1 MSEPSGPSNG
11 QAWPERPDT
20 ALGLTLG
27 AVIAGKYRVD
37 RVIGK
42 GGMGVVVAACQL
54 ALDRTVAIKLIRAD
68 CAEDPLAVER
78 LLREAKAAAS
88 ITSEHVARVLDVGML
103 ENGVPFIV
111 MEYLDGSDLHT
122 LLEREGPLP
131 APDAV
136 DFLLQACEA
145 IAEAHRNGIVH
156 RDIKPANVFVARMPG
171 GVPCVK
177 VVDFGISKVIGLKS
191 LDPLT
196 QPSSVVGSLY
206 HMAPEQMRGLP
217 VDARTDVWALG
228 LLLFEMLTGRKP
240 FRDGAWPAVCAQIL
254 SEAAPVFSLPSEG
267 IGAELGVIIERCLRR
282 SARDRYGNV
291 AELAVALAPFGG
303 RSARVSLERI
313 VRLATSTGSL
323 SADTSSGS
331 PPPSESSRD
340 ARLLALDST
349 RPVPV
354 RGLVG
359 ETRSPR
365 RVSPNVKEVPSTERG
380 ILGFARGPHLLGPRA
395 KPGTNFG
402 CEALGADTPRSM
414 SELPWQVRLST
425 PTPIA
430 APPSAPA
437 AAPSRARVALGGAII
452 CALVG
457 SALLLLWP
465 SPIMPPDTEQHAP
478 LRPLDPLPAVL
489 PNAPMAPVEP
499 AAPSLALPGAPPAP
513 ASGAVQ
519 GAAAAG
525 GATSHAEVS
534 AAAAARAR
542 GAASVPAAAPP
553 AGPRARARPGDPE
566 PAAPTGAGV
575 ADAVKEPE
583 PASQGSVDT
592 PPGPAAKPA
601 PRAPNP
607 WDLSDIRFQDE
618 ARP

>member
-1 MSEPSGPSNG
+1 MSDPSGPSSG
-11 QAWPERPDT
+11 RARPERSET
-20 ALGLTLG
+20 ELGLTLG

-42 GGMGVVVAACQL
+42 GGMGVVVAAAQL
-54 ALDRTVAIKLIRAD
+54 ALDRMVAIKLIRAD

-131 APDAV
+131 ATDAV

-228 LLLFEMLTGRKP
+228 LLLFEMLTGRRP
-240 FRDGAWPAVCAQIL
+240 FREGAWPAVCAQIL
-254 SEAAPVFSLPSEG
+254 SEAAPVLVLPSEG
-267 IGAELGVIIERCLRR
+267 IAEDLGVIIERCLRR
-282 SARDRYGNV
+282 SARDRYANV

-331 PPPSESSRD
+331 LPPSESSGD
-340 ARLLALDST
+340 ARMLALDST
-349 RPVPV
+349 RPVP
-354 RGLVG
+354 
-359 ETRSPR
+359 
-365 RVSPNVKEVPSTERG
+365 
-380 ILGFARGPHLLGPRA
+380 
-395 KPGTNFG
+395 
-402 CEALGADTPRSM
+402 
-414 SELPWQVRLST
+414 VRLST

-437 AAPSRARVALGGAII
+437 LTPSRARVALGGAIVF
-452 CALVG
+452 ALVG
-457 SALLLLWP
+457 SALLLLWR
-465 SPIMPPDTEQHAP
+465 SSIMPPDTEQHAP

-489 PNAPMAPVEP
+489 PHAPAAPVEP
-499 AAPSLALPGAPPAP
+499 AAPPLALPGVPLRTAR
-513 ASGAVQ
+513 GAHD
-519 GAAAAG
+519 GAAGAGAAG
-525 GATSHAEVS
+525 GATSHAES
-534 AAAAARAR
+534 SPTPAARVR
-542 GAASVPAAAPP
+542 GAASVLGAPP
-553 AGPRARARPGDPE
+553 ASPSAAARPGEPE
-566 PAAPTGAGV
+566 PAAAAGEGV
-575 ADAVKEPE
+575 APGVKEAPAAPE
-583 PASQGSVDT
+583 GSSVDAT
-592 PPGPAAKPA
+592 PSPPAKPA

>member
-1 MSEPSGPSNG
+1 MSDPSGPSSG
-11 QAWPERPDT
+11 HAWPERSET
-20 ALGLTLG
+20 ELGLTLG
-27 AVIAGKYRVD
+27 AVIAGKYRVE

-42 GGMGVVVAACQL
+42 GGMGIVVAASQL
-54 ALDRTVAIKLIRAD
+54 ALDRTVAIKLVRAD

-78 LLREAKAAAS
+78 LLREARAAAS

-103 ENGVPFIV
+103 EDGVPFIV
-111 MEYLDGSDLHT
+111 MEYLEGSDLHT

-177 VVDFGISKVIGLKS
+177 VVDFGISKLIGLKS
-191 LDPLT
+191 LEPLT

-240 FRDGAWPAVCAQIL
+240 FREDAWPAVCAQIL
-254 SEAAPVFSLPSEG
+254 SDAAPVLVMPIEG
-267 IGAELGVIIERCLRR
+267 IAEELGAVIEKCLRR
-282 SARDRYGNV
+282 SPRDRHANV
-291 AELAVALAPFGG
+291 AELAVALAPFGS

-323 SADTSSGS
+323 SADALSGS
-331 PPPSESSRD
+331 LPPSEPLRD
-340 ARLLALDST
+340 ARALGLDST
-349 RPVPV
+349 RPVPAP
-354 RGLVG
+354 GFG
-359 ETRSPR
+359 EARRPR
-365 RVSPNVKEVPSTERG
+365 RVPTDVNEV
-380 ILGFARGPHLLGPRA
+380 
-395 KPGTNFG
+395 
-402 CEALGADTPRSM
+402 LGADTPRGM
-414 SELPWQVRLST
+414 SEVPWQVRLST

-437 AAPSRARVALGGAII
+437 AAPSRWRAALGGAVV

-465 SPIMPPDTEQHAP
+465 RPLMPPETEQHAP
-478 LRPLDPLPAVL
+478 LRPLDPVPGVL
-489 PNAPMAPVEP
+489 PNAPAPVQ
-499 AAPSLALPGAPPAP
+499 AAARPLA
-513 ASGAVQ
+513 ASGAQPRSASGTPQ
-519 GAAAAG
+519 GVGGAPGGAAAG
-525 GATSHAEVS
+525 GAASHVE
-534 AAAAARAR
+534 AAPAARAR
-542 GAASVPAAAPP
+542 GAASALATPASASPRAAAH
-553 AGPRARARPGDPE
+553 PGE
-566 PAAPTGAGV
+566 PAAEAAAAVSDPSEEGA
-575 ADAVKEPE
+575 
-583 PASQGSVDT
+583 PASEGSADKT
-592 PPGPAAKPA
+592 PSPPAKPAAKA
-601 PRAPNP
+601 VNP